1 MNFEEVLRS
10 QTDPAL
16 HPELLAGYDE
26 ELEKAFRDNFP
37 EPEDRGAVCF
47 VCGEPADDSGLCP
60 VHKEEADDILE
71 SPLDRFVRRMNE
83 AYYKE
88 HGLS

>member
-1 MNFEEVLRS
+1 MTLKDEIRKL
-10 QTDPAL
+10 TDPAQ
-16 HPELLAGYDE
+16 HPEFLAGYDE

-60 VHKEEADDILE
+60 VHREEADDILE

-83 AYYKE
+83 AYVKT